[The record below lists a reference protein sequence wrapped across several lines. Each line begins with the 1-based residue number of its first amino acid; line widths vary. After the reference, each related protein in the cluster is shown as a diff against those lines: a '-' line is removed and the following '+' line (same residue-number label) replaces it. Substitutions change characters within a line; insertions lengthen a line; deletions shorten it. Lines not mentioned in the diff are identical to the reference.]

1 MASLSFSLKSNRG
14 KVWLIFGESFLLQ
27 EVSLKTF
34 RLDDDD
40 DGDGLRL
47 VGSSF
52 LPRMANSRRLLSLI
66 EKVGHQS
73 GIDVVL
79 VLNGHIY

>member
-1 MASLSFSLKSNRG
+1 MEMGAERGG
-14 KVWLIFGESFLLQ
+14 KVWLIFGKSFLFQ

-40 DGDGLRL
+40 GLRL

-52 LPRMANSRRLLSLI
+52 LLRMANSRRLLSLI

-73 GIDVVL
+73 GIDAVL

>member
-1 MASLSFSLKSNRG
+1 MEMEAERGG
-14 KVWLIFGESFLLQ
+14 KVWLIFGESFLFQ

-40 DGDGLRL
+40 GLRL

-52 LPRMANSRRLLSLI
+52 LLRMANSRRLLSLI
-66 EKVGHQS
+66 EKVR
-73 GIDVVL
+73 
-79 VLNGHIY
+79 HIKRVDEECVKDGFIKWTPIY